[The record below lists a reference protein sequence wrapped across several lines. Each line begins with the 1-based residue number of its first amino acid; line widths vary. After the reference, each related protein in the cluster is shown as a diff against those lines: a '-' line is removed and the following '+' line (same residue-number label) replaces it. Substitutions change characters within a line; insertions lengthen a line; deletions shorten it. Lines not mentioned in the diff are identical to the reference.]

1 MSYGLQ
7 IASLVIIFIV
17 VMEFYRYRRLNLL
30 TTKMFEV
37 LIFLS
42 VTSILFKSLCI
53 FSYFNPE
60 HFTILSAKLIHQLFY
75 VTVNINIWMIYMYID
90 LRTRS
95 IKNYTT
101 PQFVLRIL
109 PLFLSFLMVLLGDI
123 NYYCELDEA
132 YAYGIIPLSS
142 YFAFSCYF
150 LMIVFLLLRSEHF
163 KEKQYNFE
171 FILFLSIWLVTALV
185 EYLCPY
191 MHLSSA
197 SSCVAVLFYYL
208 IFENPKDHTDKDIS
222 SAFSRYAFEYTVQE
236 FFKLRRHFWVINFSL
251 QNVEAIRSTYGQKA
265 CIECLEKAIQTIPE
279 FKSYNIF
286 RTLEYS
292 FGFIINSKEELN
304 NLYGSYKLSD
314 RTLFLT
320 DYMVAPS
327 FSVCSIECPAIV
339 SSSEGLISLLAFCKN
354 GVESKSGSSIQII
367 DKSTAEKRNY
377 IAAVESLL
385 QKAVDEDG
393 FEVYYQPIVNS
404 ITHKCVYFEALV
416 RLKDKD
422 TLGYISPDVFIPI
435 AEKKGLISQLGDRVM
450 NKVCSFV
457 RKYNLDKQSFVG
469 VGVNLS
475 GFQLQ
480 DPSLPYRLHQSVKNY
495 DISTKFI
502 NFEITETIAVHSR
515 NAVIAANIEKLKKM
529 GYKFSMD
536 DFGTGYSNFSNMSS
550 INYDL
555 VKIDKSMI
563 WQAFD
568 GKNRKSMTVLISII
582 NMIHSIGCTVVA
594 EGIETESQAE
604 FLRECGIEFLQGFF
618 FSKPLSED
626 SFLEYLSK
634 MDDESVVSELNILK
648 K

>member
-1 MSYGLQ
+1 M
-7 IASLVIIFIV
+7 
-17 VMEFYRYRRLNLL
+17 
-30 TTKMFEV
+30 
-37 LIFLS
+37 
-42 VTSILFKSLCI
+42 
-53 FSYFNPE
+53 
-60 HFTILSAKLIHQLFY
+60 
-75 VTVNINIWMIYMYID
+75 
-90 LRTRS
+90 
-95 IKNYTT
+95 
-101 PQFVLRIL
+101 
-109 PLFLSFLMVLLGDI
+109 
-123 NYYCELDEA
+123 
-132 YAYGIIPLSS
+132 
-142 YFAFSCYF
+142 
-150 LMIVFLLLRSEHF
+150 
-163 KEKQYNFE
+163 
-171 FILFLSIWLVTALV
+171 
-185 EYLCPY
+185 
-191 MHLSSA
+191 
-197 SSCVAVLFYYL
+197 
-208 IFENPKDHTDKDIS
+208 
-222 SAFSRYAFEYTVQE
+222 
-236 FFKLRRHFWVINFSL
+236 
-251 QNVEAIRSTYGQKA
+251 
-265 CIECLEKAIQTIPE
+265 
-279 FKSYNIF
+279 
-286 RTLEYS
+286 
-292 FGFIINSKEELN
+292 
-304 NLYGSYKLSD
+304 
-314 RTLFLT
+314 
-320 DYMVAPS
+320 
-327 FSVCSIECPAIV
+327 
-339 SSSEGLISLLAFCKN
+339 
-354 GVESKSGSSIQII
+354 
-367 DKSTAEKRNY
+367 
-377 IAAVESLL
+377 
-385 QKAVDEDG
+385 
-393 FEVYYQPIVNS
+393 
-404 ITHKCVYFEALV
+404 
-416 RLKDKD
+416 KDKD
-422 TLGYISPDVFIPI
+422 TLSYISPDVFIPI